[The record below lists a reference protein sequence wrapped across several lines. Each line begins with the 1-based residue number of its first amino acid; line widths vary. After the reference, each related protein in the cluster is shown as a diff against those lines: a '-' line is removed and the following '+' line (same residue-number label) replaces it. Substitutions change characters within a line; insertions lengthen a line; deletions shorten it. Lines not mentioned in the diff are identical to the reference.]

1 MKSADQKPLSQDVN
15 TRKARPA
22 GGNVAVVA
30 AVVRVVDVLGS
41 WRRVWQLLLCLFPF
55 EYDFWP
61 RINVSANIT
70 ATGLS
75 RGSTRISLA
84 QAEQTRQ
91 DTLRYALN
99 INQVNFLRQRIQFL
113 GKRLTGDCQRCPD
126 GQQHNSDTNSNSNT
140 ENNKQLV
147 TRLNFSIHFAPR
159 HTLRMRNATDTF
171 SAFLLIIRSPFAQ
184 RHLITLYVRLS
195 VCVCQL
201 MAANYR

>member
-1 MKSADQKPLSQDVN
+1 MVS
-15 TRKARPA
+15 
-22 GGNVAVVA
+22 
-30 AVVRVVDVLGS
+30 GS
-41 WRRVWQLLLCLFPF
+41 CCFVYFLF
-55 EYDFWP
+55 EYDIWP

-84 QAEQTRQ
+84 QTEETRE

-113 GKRLTGDCQRCPD
+113 GKRLTDDCQGCPD
-126 GQQHNSDTNSNSNT
+126 GQQHNSDTNRDSNSSN

-184 RHLITLYVRLS
+184 RHLITLYMRLC

>member
-1 MKSADQKPLSQDVN
+1 M
-15 TRKARPA
+15 
-22 GGNVAVVA
+22 
-30 AVVRVVDVLGS
+30 
-41 WRRVWQLLLCLFPF
+41 WQLLLCLFPF

-84 QAEQTRQ
+84 RAEQTRQ

-126 GQQHNSDTNSNSNT
+126 GQQHNSDTNSSNSNN

-171 SAFLLIIRSPFAQ
+171 SASLLIIRSPFAQ
-184 RHLITLYVRLS
+184 RHLITLYVRLFVYVRVSTNGCKLPLTCSNS
-195 VCVCQL
+195 VATRQALRTFDSSAKFLQVPACRMPL
-201 MAANYR
+201 AT